1 MNTMTQPI
9 KKYLSPKDEV
19 ALLELQ
25 CDRLKTTKQNCNP
38 SLRRLSQRQVELN
51 NRRKLLYQN

>member
-1 MNTMTQPI
+1 MKTLTLPI
-9 KKYLSPKDEV
+9 KQYLSVKDEV
-19 ALLELQ
+19 ALLEMQ
-25 CDRLKTTKQNCNP
+25 CDRLKRKTSSNP

>member
-1 MNTMTQPI
+1 MPLTQPI

-38 SLRRLSQRQVELN
+38 SLRRLSQRQTTLSE
-51 NRRKLLYQN
+51 RRKLLFS